1 MSQIYIKDSYI
12 LTMNEKKEAY
22 TQGDILIE
30 DDKFKAVGKVNP
42 EDVQPHAQ
50 QVDAKGKIVMPGL
63 INTHV
68 HTSQQLERGL
78 GDDVDLLTWLHER
91 TFPYESSLTPEDS
104 YVSTLLCMLE
114 QIRSGVTAFTEAG
127 GQFVGSMARAVAQAG
142 IRGILSKSSMDCG
155 EGLPKV
161 WQRST
166 DEELEAQ
173 VDNVKRYH
181 NSANGRIRVWFA
193 LRTLFNNSDELVVR
207 TKELTDKYGVG
218 YTMHVAEAKSEVD
231 YVKETKGVST
241 VIHLK
246 NLGVLDKNLLA
257 VHTVWLTDEEVD
269 LFKEYDVKVSHN
281 PASAMRVLGFA
292 KIPRMLEKGICV
304 SIGTDGAAS
313 SNRMTMIDEMWV
325 TSLIHKGWRLD
336 PTVVK
341 AEEILTMATINGAK
355 AMLWD
360 DEIGSLEPGKK
371 ADLIIIDAN
380 DAMMLPMHDPIANL
394 VTAMRNTNVKSVM
407 CDGKWIMKDG
417 VILTLDEQAIL
428 KEAKSRADSIR
439 KRAGIVL
446 RDRFNIVN

>member
-1 MSQIYIKDSYI
+1 MSQIYIKNAYI
-12 LTMNEKKEAY
+12 LTINEKKEVY
-22 TQGDILIE
+22 SQGDILIE
-30 DDKFKAVGKVNP
+30 DDKLKAVGKVNP
-42 EDVQPHAQ
+42 EDVLPDAQ
-50 QVDAKGKIVMPGL
+50 VVEAKGKIIMPGL

-78 GDDVDLLTWLHER
+78 GDDVDLLTWLHKR
-91 TFPYESSLTPEDS
+91 TWPYESSLTPEDS

-155 EGLPKV
+155 EGLPKA
-161 WQRST
+161 WQRTT
-166 DEELEAQ
+166 DQELDVQ
-173 VDNVKRYH
+173 VDNLKRYH
-181 NSANGRIRVWFA
+181 NTANGRIRVWFA

-231 YVKETKGVST
+231 YVKATKGVST
-241 VIHLK
+241 VTHLK

-257 VHTVWLTDEEVD
+257 VHTVWLTNEEVD

-313 SNRMTMIDEMWV
+313 SNRMTMIDEMWL

-371 ADLIIIDAN
+371 ADLIIIDPN

-394 VTAMRNTNVKSVM
+394 VTAMRNTNVESVI
-407 CDGKWIMKDG
+407 CDGKWIMKDR
-417 VILTLDEQAIL
+417 VILTLDEKAIL
-428 KEAKSRADSIR
+428 EEAKARADVIR
-439 KRAGIVL
+439 EKAGIVL
-446 RDRFNIVN
+446 RDRFKIIN